1 MTYIDIF
8 NFVTNE
14 KQRFAFERLIDAEDF
29 ASNYSCSEDEEISIG
44 NGTFSMEWED
54 YLSF

>member
-14 KQRFAFERLIDAEDF
+14 KKRFTFERLIDAEDF
-29 ASNYSCSEDEEISIG
+29 ASNYSCSENEEISIG
-44 NGTFSMEWED
+44 NGIFGMEWED
-54 YLSF
+54 YLSL